1 MSSYAEVYVR
11 GVQIFSWRNEI
22 DPTFLF
28 LFTGQEVR
36 RWLEVPN
43 EDNDYE
49 PRERAQL
56 AVSAAVLGDR
66 LDVLGIGRA
75 ALSLAFDAYAKEKL
89 EILHHVRANVGGTVQ
104 PRIELLEKITLAGW
118 AELLTEGIRRIIENS
133 IQRNIGR

>member
-1 MSSYAEVYVR
+1 MGGSIGSEQLRR
-11 GVQIFSWRNEI
+11 GLRTWVQIFSWRNEI

-36 RWLEVPN
+36 RWLEDPN

-49 PRERAQL
+49 PRETAQL

-66 LDVLGIGRA
+66 LGVLGIGRA

-89 EILHHVRANVGGTVQ
+89 EILHHVRANVGDTVQ
-104 PRIELLEKITLAGW
+104 PRIELLEKITPCRMGG
-118 AELLTEGIRRIIENS
+118 TPY
-133 IQRNIGR
+133 